1 MKTNKY
7 LLYFVLCS
15 FVLGLSSCEPKALT
29 EEDVFGA
36 SEQQVIE
43 RIAAENP
50 DGYDLYNLD
59 EFLDT
64 YMTEQGN
71 FWSDTSLYRNRS
83 TNGNGIYLYTVDTL
97 PTNGRGIYIRG
108 RVTTDDFGGN
118 FYKALVIQQV
128 KDWHTGAAIDQQNL
142 RISVDLGSSGGMY
155 QLGQEI
161 IIRCNGLSVGRYA
174 NQPQLCV
181 PSYNNNIY
189 ALSAAEKV
197 GWCPGRIPSARFRAA
212 TRMIGAPDQ
221 SQLVYD
227 ELTLADLYQKIEMKP
242 NVDAAGMD
250 KVRKMD
256 GRLVRIIDV
265 HFTGEYNDQGSI
277 AKCEYDDP
285 ERKDSKANVFAPTTN
300 NVGYPQNRIIQD
312 QGSNRLC
319 VSNSEYAKFAYY
331 FIPGAGT
338 DGINQCVNYEGSVAG
353 ILGWYCD
360 NATGT
365 KAGTLKNLT
374 GYEWS
379 ITPRGIPSPST
390 EKFLGVPDIEM
401 YYQGDKSQP
410 WEPKEF
416 DPREYKA
423 IQDAKNA
430 QTE

>member
-7 LLYFVLCS
+7 LYIVLCPFVL
-15 FVLGLSSCEPKALT
+15 FMSSCEPKALT
-29 EEDVFGA
+29 EDDVFGG
-36 SEQQVIE
+36 SLEQKLQ
-43 RIAAENP
+43 AENP
-50 DGYDLYNLD
+50 EGYDLYNLD
-59 EFLDT
+59 EFLDI

-71 FWSDTSLYRNRS
+71 FWSDTSQYRSRS

-118 FYKALVIQQV
+118 FYKSLVIQQV
-128 KDWHTGAAIDQQNL
+128 KDWHTGADIDQQNL

-155 QLGQEI
+155 QIGQEI
-161 IIRCNGLSVGRYA
+161 MIRCNGLSVGRYA

-189 ALSAAEKV
+189 ALSASEKV

-212 TRMIGAPDQ
+212 THTIGAPDR
-221 SQLVYD
+221 SKLIYD
-227 ELTLADLYQKIEMKP
+227 ELTLEQLYQKIDRIP
-242 NVDAAGMD
+242 AVDEAGMA

-256 GRLVRIIDV
+256 GRLVRIVNV
-265 HFTGEYNDQGSI
+265 HFNGKYSDQGSI
-277 AKCEYDDP
+277 ATCEYDDP

-300 NVGYPQNRIIQD
+300 NVGYPQNRIIED
-312 QGSNRLC
+312 GSFTLC
-319 VSNSEYAKFAYY
+319 CSNSEYAKFAYY
-331 FIPGAGT
+331 FIPGADTNGVA
-338 DGINQCVNYEGSVAG
+338 GCVNYEGSVAG

-379 ITPRGIPSPST
+379 ITPRGIPGIGIS
-390 EKFLGVPDIEM
+390 DINM
-401 YYQGDKSQP
+401 CFQGNEEQP
-410 WEPKEF
+410 WVPKEF
-416 DPREYKA
+416 DPQEYKR
-423 IQDAKNA
+423 IQDEKNA
-430 QTE
+430 QSEN